1 MQVIQVVPRISEEAS
16 GPSYTVPSL
25 TAGLA
30 KIGASVELHVLSA
43 GEQESTEY
51 QIETHP
57 ASRFFSRL
65 GISNSMGKTLRRK
78 AITANILHNHSLWM
92 MPNVYSGRA
101 VRNTD
106 CRLVVSP
113 RGTLSQRALQQ
124 SYWPKRI
131 MWRLC
136 QHDAVRQAA
145 CLHAT
150 AEHEYLD
157 IRRAGFRQPV
167 AIIPNGIDVP
177 PALSDQPSG
186 PRTLL
191 FLGRIHPIK
200 GLEGLLRA
208 WHSVQASFPDWEIQI
223 VGPGDSSY
231 IASLKRLAVELN
243 LQRTGFAGP
252 AYGVEKQAWYRR
264 AELSVL
270 PSWSENF
277 GMSVSESL
285 SHGLPAIATDATPW
299 SGMSTH
305 RCGWWIET
313 GESAL
318 TDCLQKSLSKTRS
331 ELTEMGQR
339 GRQWMKSEFA
349 WPRISSMMFGTYEW
363 LLGGGTP
370 PAWIAT
376 D

>member
-1 MQVIQVVPRISEEAS
+1 
-16 GPSYTVPSL
+16 
-25 TAGLA
+25 
-30 KIGASVELHVLSA
+30 VELHVLSI
-43 GEQESTEY
+43 GDQKLPG
-51 QIETHP
+51 IRVETHP

-65 GISNSMGKTLRRK
+65 GISHSMRTTLRRR
-78 AITANILHNHSLWM
+78 AATANILHNHSLWM

-101 VRNTD
+101 VRNTG

-113 RGTLSQRALQQ
+113 RGTLSDRALRQ

-136 QHDAVRQAA
+136 QHNAVRQAA

-167 AIIPNGIDVP
+167 AIVPNGIDVFP
-177 PALSDQPSG
+177 DSGGDDSGSDESG
-186 PRTLL
+186 GRRTLL

-208 WHSVQASFPDWEIQI
+208 WHAVQHAFPDWELQI
-223 VGPGDSSY
+223 VGLGDKSY
-231 IASLKRLAVELN
+231 TAALQRLAVELK
-243 LQRTGFAGP
+243 LERTGFPGP
-252 AYGVEKQAWYRR
+252 AYGKDKQAWYRR

-277 GMSVSESL
+277 GITVSESL
-285 SHGLPAIATDATPW
+285 SQGLPAIATNATPW
-299 SGMSTH
+299 SGMSSH
-305 RCGWWIET
+305 RCGWWVET

-318 TDCLQKSLSKTRS
+318 TDCLQNALRKTKS
-331 ELTEMGQR
+331 ELSEMGQR
-339 GRQWMKSEFA
+339 GRRWMQDEFA
-349 WPRISSMMFGTYEW
+349 WPRISSMMFDTYEW
-363 LLGGGTP
+363 LLGGGAP
-370 PAWIAT
+370 PAWVAT

>member
-1 MQVIQVVPRISEEAS
+1 MRIIQVVPRISDEAS

-25 TAGLA
+25 TSGLA

-51 QIETHP
+51 QVESHP
-57 ASRFFSRL
+57 TSRFFSRL
-65 GISNSMGKTLRRK
+65 GISHSMGKTLRRK
-78 AITANILHNHSLWM
+78 ATTANILHNHSLWM

-177 PALSDQPSG
+177 ADPRAEPCG
-186 PRTLL
+186 RRTLL

-208 WHSVQASFPDWEIQI
+208 WQSVQRSFPDWEIQI

-231 IASLKRLAVELN
+231 TASLKRLAVELN
-243 LQRTGFAGP
+243 LERTGFVGP
-252 AYGVEKQAWYRR
+252 AYGKEKQAWYRR

-318 TDCLQKSLSKTRS
+318 TDCLQKSLCKTRS
-331 ELTEMGQR
+331 ELAEMGQR
-339 GRQWMKSEFA
+339 GRRWMEEEFA